1 VATPLSPLDRPLT
14 LTRFNSK
21 VASKKREVKTT
32 LRELE
37 SKIKSIVKPDKDSL
51 PWLKLASFGD
61 ERTDKNSFR
70 HDANVLQVHGIECDY
85 DAGAMTIGQAV
96 KLLKQAN
103 VAALLYESASSTLF
117 EPRFRI
123 ICPFSTTLA
132 PQERKQLVARVN
144 GVLGGT
150 LDGASF
156 NLSQAF
162 LFGGIE
168 GQPSPRTELVD
179 GRYIDQAHDLDAG
192 AIGRRAKA
200 DSDGEMVAASD
211 NTGSGA
217 AFRKAMALQLA
228 GETVEAF
235 EEWASENPWKDYE
248 ANSERAIE
256 RTWERAGREAGA
268 IAIEKLQNTEPVEF
282 DDLGPETDVKPKHGL
297 NVTCFADLEPENIEW
312 TWRSRLARGKIS
324 ILAGDPGQGK
334 SQISSN
340 LAAAI
345 STGGNWPDGGKASMG
360 SVVIL
365 SAEDGA
371 ADTTLPRLMAA
382 GADCKKV
389 HSVRSVTD
397 KGKDRSFNLGADIKQ
412 LGELCDQLGDVVL
425 VIVDPITS
433 YLGEIDSHRTSDVR
447 AVLEPF
453 GNWAEKARIAVLAI
467 SHPPKAA
474 QGKAIN
480 SFTGSLA
487 FIAAARIGMIAVTDP
502 ENSERSLLL
511 SVKSNIDKKA
521 AGLGYRIE
529 GRTVDGPKGP
539 IITSGIAWDDKEVTI
554 TADQA
559 LAATRGTDKPAE
571 AMGDALAFLRDRLG
585 FGASL
590 PANEMTEAKANC
602 ISDATLRRARKQL
615 GVVAEKGGYQGA
627 WVWRIPDA
635 LEDVV

>member
-1 VATPLSPLDRPLT
+1 MSCALDRPLDVT
-14 LTRFNSK
+14 IFPTGTAFQKIPKRVSLRKLAEVIS
-21 VASKKREVKTT
+21 KREAS
-32 LRELE
+32 
-37 SKIKSIVKPDKDSL
+37 SKDKL
-51 PWLKLASFGD
+51 PWLKLGRFGD
-61 ERTDKNSFR
+61 VKTSKGSYRSN
-70 HDANVLQVHGIECDY
+70 ANLLQIDGVEVDY
-85 DAGAMTIGQAV
+85 DGGSISVEKARATLDLYG
-96 KLLKQAN
+96 
-103 VAALLYESASSTLF
+103 VAAVCYESPSSTVDA
-117 EPRFRI
+117 PRFRI
-123 ICPFSTTLA
+123 LCPTSKTLQ
-132 PQERKQLVARVN
+132 PSKREGLVERLNGIFEGQL
-144 GVLGGT
+144 
-150 LDGASF
+150 DQQASF
-156 NLSQAF
+156 TLSQSF
-162 LFGGIE
+162 YFGAVTGQTKPKILLCDGEYIDLAKGIE
-168 GQPSPRTELVD
+168 PRAKSKVATVD
-179 GRYIDQAHDLDAG
+179 GEAEYQ
-192 AIGRRAKA
+192 
-200 DSDGEMVAASD
+200 SDG
-211 NTGSGA
+211 TGSGA
-217 AFRKAMALQLA
+217 AFRKAMELQLA
-228 GETVEAF
+228 GETFEAF
-235 EEWASENPWKDYE
+235 EAWASENPWKDYE
-248 ANSERAIE
+248 ANPERAIE
-256 RTWERAGREAGA
+256 RTWERAEVQAGK
-268 IAIEKLQNTEPVEF
+268 IALEKLQVEPVEF
-282 DDLGPETDVKPKHGL
+282 DDLGPETDAKPKHGL

-312 TWRSRLARGKIS
+312 AWRSRLARGKIS
-324 ILAGDPGQGK
+324 ILAGDPGLGK

-340 LAAAI
+340 LTAVI
-345 STGGNWPDGGKASMG
+345 TTGGNWPDGGKASKG

-389 HSVRSVTD
+389 HSVRSVTE

-412 LGELCDQLGDVVL
+412 LGKLCDQLGDVAL

-487 FIAAARIGMIAVTDP
+487 FIAAARIGMLAVADP
-502 ENSERSLLL
+502 ENSGRSLLL

-529 GRTVDGPKGP
+529 GRTVEGPKGP

-585 FGASL
+585 FGASV
-590 PANEMTEAKANC
+590 PANEMTEAAKAHG
-602 ISDATLRRARKQL
+602 ISDATLRRAKKQL
-615 GVVAEKGGYQGA
+615 GVVPDKSGYQGA

-635 LEDVV
+635 LGDVV